1 MSRAPA
7 DQRLRVPSPRAET
20 IHCFRFGFTGRESA
34 RAEPRE
40 VELLS
45 NALIRRCGFETGNA
59 LHRCQRV
66 LWIILAA
73 AIAAGG
79 LAGCETAE
87 EAPSGIIGSVEGF
100 AGAVVADEPRA
111 VLVGRDVLSSG
122 GTAADAAVAMYFTL
136 AVTLPSQA
144 GLGGGGVCVVHDPR
158 ERKTEALDFL
168 PRAAPGGKVALPGN
182 VRGMAALH
190 ARYGALR
197 WEQLLVTPE
206 NLARFGTP
214 MSRALAREAATAR
227 DLLRRDPEL
236 SEIFFKRDGN
246 LLDEGESLRQPNL
259 VGAIATIRTQGAGAF
274 YMGRFA
280 VTLAEAAQSIGAP
293 LTTEALRETLPSF
306 RDTLRLPFGNHEL
319 HVAPP
324 PAAGGLVAAEIIG
337 LLTQGRDYGAVG
349 AGERPHLLAEAA
361 KRAFADRTAW
371 MQPDGSTENPGA
383 VLAPAHLRQV
393 MESYD
398 PARAVPAAELDP
410 PPAAREENP
419 WATGF
424 LAVDR
429 HGRAVACNV
438 TMNSL
443 FGSGRVAPG
452 TGIILAPAPSPSG
465 PGATALGPMILANA
479 PTGEFYYAAAASGG
493 PTAATA
499 MATVFLGAATLGQP
513 LEAALAAKR
522 IHHNGAPD
530 GVFHEDG
537 VAAEILQGL
546 RQRGHQLGE
555 AGILGRVGAVWCP
568 GGLPP
573 GADTCQAAA
582 DPRSSGLAVVLAD

>member
-1 MSRAPA
+1 M
-7 DQRLRVPSPRAET
+7 
-20 IHCFRFGFTGRESA
+20 
-34 RAEPRE
+34 
-40 VELLS
+40 S
-45 NALIRRCGFETGNA
+45 NALVRRCGSETGNA
-59 LHRCQRV
+59 PHRCQRW

-73 AIAAGG
+73 VISAGG
-79 LAGCETAE
+79 LVGCETAD

-122 GTAADAAVAMYFTL
+122 GPAAHAAVAMYFTL
-136 AVTLPSQA
+136 AVTLPSEA

-158 ERKTEALDFL
+158 ERRTEALEFL

-197 WEQLLVTPE
+197 WEELLVTPE

-214 MSRALAREAATAR
+214 MSRALAREAATAQG
-227 DLLRRDPEL
+227 LLRDDPEL
-236 SEIFFKRDGN
+236 RGIFFKADGT

-259 VGAIATIRTQGAGAF
+259 AGAIATIRTQGAGAF

-280 VTLAEAAQSIGAP
+280 VTLADAAQSIGAP
-293 LTTEALRETLPSF
+293 LTTEALRETLPSY

-324 PAAGGLVAAEIIG
+324 PAAGGLVAAEIVG
-337 LLTQGRDYGAVG
+337 LLTQGRDYAAAG

-371 MQPDGSTENPGA
+371 MATDDSAGDAAA
-383 VLAPAHLRQV
+383 VLAPAHLRQL
-393 MESYD
+393 MQSYD
-398 PARAVPAAELDP
+398 PGRAVPAAELDP
-410 PPAAREENP
+410 PPAARQENP

-424 LAVDR
+424 VAVDR
-429 HGRAVACNV
+429 RGRAVACNV

-443 FGSGRVAPG
+443 FGTGRVAPG
-452 TGIILAPAPSPSG
+452 TGIILAPAPNPAG
-465 PGATALGPMILANA
+465 PGSTALGPMIMANA

-499 MATVFLGAATLGQP
+499 MAGVFLGAASLGQP
-513 LEAALAAKR
+513 LETAIATKR

-537 VAAEILQGL
+537 VADDVLQGL

-555 AGILGRVGAVWCP
+555 AGILGRVAAVWCP

-573 GADTCQAAA
+573 KADTCQAAA
-582 DPRSSGLAVVLAD
+582 DPRSSGLAVVLAEPD